1 MFATAVF
8 SPYFSLLSSPDCA
21 AQNSEIGGKLVGQDF
36 LLLVL
41 SHFGMPTEV
50 PTWEPV
56 QVLRLWRRKRPLNLL
71 RLIVYQVCF
80 LGKQSEI

>member
-8 SPYFSLLSSPDCA
+8 SPYFHCSEPDCA

-41 SHFGMPTEV
+41 TSPLPAGLGYRIV
-50 PTWEPV
+50 PSFW
-56 QVLRLWRRKRPLNLL
+56 NAN
-71 RLIVYQVCF
+71 
-80 LGKQSEI
+80 